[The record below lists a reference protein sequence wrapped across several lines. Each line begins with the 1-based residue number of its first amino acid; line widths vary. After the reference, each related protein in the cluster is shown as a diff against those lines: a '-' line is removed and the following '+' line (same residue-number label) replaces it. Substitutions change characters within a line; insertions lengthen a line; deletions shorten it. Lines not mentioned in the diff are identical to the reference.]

1 MVPKK
6 AIIPVGIITGPTA
19 TGKTALA
26 IELALEHGNIEIINA
41 DSLLVYRDFNLGTAK
56 PSLAERKNIP
66 HHLIDIQDPETPF
79 TAGDFVRAA
88 KNAIEDIHARGKR
101 ALIVGGTGFYLKGL
115 LFGIWSAPTADE
127 SFRKTLAAVSST
139 DLYNKLFH
147 LDSKS
152 AERIGPQDHYRLVRA
167 LEIIQFSGKTPTQL
181 EEASEKNADPRFHL
195 WILDRNSEELS
206 QRIKLRSEKMLNQ
219 GLIMEVKQL
228 MRQYPQARALDSVGY
243 FQVKQYLS
251 GVEPEGRQVRAGE
264 LGLVDEIELATRQ
277 LVKKQRTWFKNQ
289 SKQVKQSQLF
299 ILDKDLP
306 FIREAFHNI
315 YQKTPAIEGVHT

>member
-1 MVPKK
+1 
-6 AIIPVGIITGPTA
+6 
-19 TGKTALA
+19 
-26 IELALEHGNIEIINA
+26 
-41 DSLLVYRDFNLGTAK
+41 
-56 PSLAERKNIP
+56 
-66 HHLIDIQDPETPF
+66 
-79 TAGDFVRAA
+79 
-88 KNAIEDIHARGKR
+88 
-101 ALIVGGTGFYLKGL
+101 
-115 LFGIWSAPTADE
+115 
-127 SFRKTLAAVSST
+127 
-139 DLYNKLFH
+139 
-147 LDSKS
+147 
-152 AERIGPQDHYRLVRA
+152 
-167 LEIIQFSGKTPTQL
+167 
-181 EEASEKNADPRFHL
+181 
-195 WILDRNSEELS
+195 
-206 QRIKLRSEKMLNQ
+206 
-219 GLIMEVKQL
+219 